1 MALYLGNDEISQKV
15 LLNGNVDVQLP
26 EMSSNTNGQVLSND
40 GTNPVWV
47 DEQVGYKQITNC
59 ITEIPQ
65 DIKMEL
71 SNGTITIKA
80 GSKVY
85 NADGSVYDLDN
96 DLSHTPNWGVLTGKS
111 IGLMVF
117 PVISNNKITGIDA
130 SNQSLVFSGDT
141 APTFS
146 GNYAYWLDTV
156 NKKVKYTNDAGVT
169 WLENRAFPLCLVS
182 TTDNAVTSIDQIFNG
197 FGFIGST
204 VFSLPGVKGLI
215 PNGRN
220 EDGSLNNNLFVV
232 PEICLT
238 DYSTSTRDVYFSYGK
253 PGTLQ
258 ETTILTISEQQ
269 PNTTSTLWYQ
279 PSKNIIKRISADG
292 TSISIPGLLFGK
304 FKFENN
310 KVVSLTPKLPIR
322 VPDIQEVVTKDEY
335 LTENEIQRQIFNRI
349 YDGRDLTKV
358 FANEIAKYSDE
369 WAWIKARISAANYEG
384 LYVGDYIPVTMN
396 AGTVGGASIAQQIFQ
411 CQIAG
416 IDTYTGCG
424 DTEIGHHIDFISRE
438 VIDSTVTWNPENN
451 NNGTSVQAN
460 PWLAS
465 QAYAYLNGVNN
476 YTTSAYNNVAHGG
489 DYSAGGI
496 LQLLP
501 TKLTNLI
508 VTKRNLLD
516 SRYNSTKLLTY
527 STTWAWGDMGK
538 LWLPNEIEVYG
549 TQIRSN
555 LGYAQGYWNP
565 EANITVA
572 YPIYL
577 GSGRNRIK
585 RVSSGGRS
593 RWWLSSA
600 DSQYFAHVCDVDG
613 NGSATSNIATYA
625 GFCCPLCFRI
635 A

>member
-15 LLNGNVDVQLP
+15 LLNGNVGVQLP

-182 TTDNAVTSIDQIFNG
+182 TTDNAVTSIDQVFNG
-197 FGFIGST
+197 FGFMDT
-204 VFSLPGVKGLI
+204 TLFALPGIKGLI

-220 EDGSLNNNLFVV
+220 EN
-232 PEICLT
+232 
-238 DYSTSTRDVYFSYGK
+238 
-253 PGTLQ
+253 GTLRNYPIT
-258 ETTILTISEQQ
+258 TTIISFMNREDTRT
-269 PNTTSTLWYQ
+269 NTYFGINSVGTV
-279 PSKNIIKRISADG
+279 IISARIDTGNIYYNEKENYIYNNGNKNYFYFAG
-292 TSISIPGLLFGK
+292 TFSSNNGKIST
-304 FKFENN
+304 FKIN
-310 KVVSLTPKLPIR
+310 LPIR
-322 VPDIQEVVTKDEY
+322 VPDIQEVVIKDEY

-349 YDGRDLTKV
+349 YDGRDLTKI

-396 AGTVGGASIAQQIFQ
+396 AGTVGGASIAQQTFQ

-416 IDTYTGCG
+416 IDTYTGCS

-508 VTKRNLLD
+508 VTKRNLLE
-516 SRYNSTKLLTY
+516 SRYDSTKLLTY
-527 STTWAWGDMGK
+527 STTWVWGDMGK

-565 EANITVA
+565 EANIAVA

-593 RWWLSSA
+593 NWRLSSA
-600 DSQYFAHVCDVDG
+600 DGNSSAGVCYVNNSG
-613 NGSATSNIATYA
+613 NAGSNNATNA
-625 GFCCPLCFRI
+625 GIRCPLCFRI

>member
-15 LLNGNVDVQLP
+15 LLNGNVGVQLP

-516 SRYNSTKLLTY
+516 SRYDSTKLLTY

-565 EANITVA
+565 EANIAVA

-593 RWWLSSA
+593 LWWLSSA
-600 DSQYFAHVCDVDG
+600 ASHNSTYVCSVYSLGNAHG
-613 NGSATSNIATYA
+613 NYATGASIR
-625 GFCCPLCFRI
+625 CPLCFRI